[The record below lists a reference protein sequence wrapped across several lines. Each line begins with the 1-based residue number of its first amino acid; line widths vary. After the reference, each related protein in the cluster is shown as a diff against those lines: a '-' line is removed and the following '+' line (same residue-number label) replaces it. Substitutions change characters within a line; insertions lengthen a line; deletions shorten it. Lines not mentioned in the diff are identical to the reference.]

1 METVTRDEPAAIT
14 LTREQAG
21 GRWTQACQ
29 AIELKGRF
37 VRHGNWVPLAH
48 ALRHKDCEA
57 ATVTVVEQDG
67 STILKIEPEAVDPK
81 DVPKGKSVGKRPAFY
96 LIVI

>member
-1 METVTRDEPAAIT
+1 MTRDEAI
-14 LTREQAG
+14 A
-21 GRWTQACQ
+21 RWKQACP
-29 AIELKGRF
+29 AVMSKGRYVRNGNF
-37 VRHGNWVPLAH
+37 VSIAF

-57 ATVTVVEQDG
+57 AELTVVEQDG

>member
-1 METVTRDEPAAIT
+1 MDRDEALAKW
-14 LTREQAG
+14 R
-21 GRWTQACQ
+21 QACP
-29 AIELKGRF
+29 AIDSKGRF
-37 VRHGNWVPLAH
+37 VRNGNWVPLQF